1 MKLWDL
7 EVKMKKYGR
16 INHLK
21 TKDDIKELKEDELK
35 FILWKAE
42 LNKELMAFWK
52 SISK

>member
-1 MKLWDL
+1 MRLWNQ
-7 EVKMKKYGR
+7 EVKMKKYGE

-21 TKDDIKELKEDELK
+21 SKGDIHESPIDELE